1 MTVKVLVTALG
12 QQIVSEV
19 KQIEN
24 KETESIVGYWLT
36 QPRVVNYSRDDD
48 GNIGVNFGPYCL
60 VSDEAEFSLRADHVV
75 AILEPRD
82 SVAEGW
88 RKLVYPEPETP
99 TDENVTDEP
108 ATDATE
114 PAPVEDGATVDSAE

>member
-1 MTVKVLVTALG
+1 M
-12 QQIVSEV
+12 
-19 KQIEN
+19 
-24 KETESIVGYWLT
+24 
-36 QPRVVNYSRDDD
+36 
-48 GNIGVNFGPYCL
+48 
-60 VSDEAEFSLRADHVV
+60 SDEAEFSLRADHVV

-114 PAPVEDGATVDSAE
+114 PAPVEDGATADSAE